1 MTLNAEYLPEIS
13 QSLDSVSQ
21 RRVIRQHAAC
31 VEQLDRIASGTKPSA
46 ATLVDLVR
54 LHEDC
59 GLTQEISYMRRVEGF
74 QSACA
79 QSICARDEIEE
90 LCAVNGW
97 EASEV
102 TFAEQEPNVFDD
114 LASLNQEW
122 IRRVWQLLERLKPF
136 RFIARPNEQT
146 ERLLELADYR
156 RALIRLL
163 MNCYEIPYS
172 PQADNTAESLFWLVI
187 EMAKDKRAP
196 LAGFSL
202 SNPGGGR

>member
-156 RALIRLL
+156 RALIR
-163 MNCYEIPYS
+163 
-172 PQADNTAESLFWLVI
+172 
-187 EMAKDKRAP
+187 
-196 LAGFSL
+196 
-202 SNPGGGR
+202 GGR